1 MADARPMPLLQV
13 RVIADPDH
21 AQVVIAEVAQRAR
34 QLLGPG
40 VAIRTQTRSA
50 RRTGYVR
57 LYLTA
62 SERRADDDS
71 HH

>member
-1 MADARPMPLLQV
+1 MADSRPTPLVQV

-21 AQVVIAEVAQRAR
+21 AQVLIADVAQRAR

-40 VAIRTQTRSA
+40 VDIRTQTRSA
-50 RRTGYVR
+50 RRAGYVR

-62 SERRADDDS
+62 ARRES
-71 HH
+71 P